1 MRRRDLRG
9 TLLSQAAAPVL
20 LPLETDSILAQEG
33 APTAEPMLPSGS
45 ALDGP
50 GDVGLSHSGSR

>member
-1 MRRRDLRG
+1 MRRGDLLRILL
-9 TLLSQAAAPVL
+9 TLAAATVL
-20 LPLETDSILAQEG
+20 LPLGTHSILAQEG